1 MTAIVICPTQ
11 AAPNMTPEHEVKLLL
26 KPTAVLGPDNE
37 LTSAILSTF
46 DTLPTVTK
54 LNSARVRKTEN
65 EDDFELT
72 YKTRYAITGGDIN
85 APLTTANIDEF
96 DAGDTKYEAQVEWGY
111 QKQHSISARRPRRI
125 LRTAGWTCRGR
136 AIRVGC

>member
-54 LNSARVRKTEN
+54 LNVQ
-65 EDDFELT
+65 FL
-72 YKTRYAITGGDIN
+72 
-85 APLTTANIDEF
+85 
-96 DAGDTKYEAQVEWGY
+96 DTSCKEIY
-111 QKQHSISARRPRRI
+111 
-125 LRTAGWTCRGR
+125 TAG
-136 AIRVGC
+136 